1 MSPPTRCLPGPGF
14 LYGKDTLQNTL
25 HSSCAY
31 CYRQK
36 PEINIYYTSDMLY
49 FFEKSSKAKFQDI
62 YGNIMAQKPAILVCF
77 GLCLLTKRPRL
88 GVAIE

>member
-1 MSPPTRCLPGPGF
+1 MPARTRVFVWKGYTTKHLAQFMCL
-14 LYGKDTLQNTL
+14 LL
-25 HSSCAY
+25 CAN
-31 CYRQK
+31 YRQK

-62 YGNIMAQKPAILVCF
+62 YGNIMAQKPAILVRF